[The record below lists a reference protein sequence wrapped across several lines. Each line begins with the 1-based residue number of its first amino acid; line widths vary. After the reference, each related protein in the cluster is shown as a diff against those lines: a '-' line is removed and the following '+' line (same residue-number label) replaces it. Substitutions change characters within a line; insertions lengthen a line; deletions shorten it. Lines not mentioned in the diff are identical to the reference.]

1 MIRRIVNF
9 VLDSIQALVLALSVF
24 VLLYLFIAQPNQ
36 VNGQSMMP
44 NFEDKAF
51 LLTDKISYK
60 TKDPKRGDIVVFKA
74 PPSEACS
81 EDECEYIKR
90 VIGLPGE
97 TIMVKDDSV
106 YINGNLLE
114 ENYLPDEFV
123 TRAGSYLSL
132 GRLVSIPVGEYILFG
147 DNRSHS
153 RDAREFGLVP
163 KGDIVGRAI
172 WVYWPPEF
180 FGGIPRVSY

>member
-1 MIRRIVNF
+1 
-9 VLDSIQALVLALSVF
+9 
-24 VLLYLFIAQPNQ
+24 
-36 VNGQSMMP
+36 MMP
-44 NFEDKAF
+44 NFVDKAF

-60 TKDPKRGDIVVFKA
+60 TKDPKRGDVVVFKA

-97 TIMVKDDSV
+97 TIMIKNDTV

-114 ENYLPDEFV
+114 EEYLPSEFT
-123 TRAGSYLSL
+123 TRPGSYLSL
-132 GRLVSIPVGEYILFG
+132 EKTVSIPVGEYVLFG

-153 RDAREFGLVP
+153 RDSREFGLVP
-163 KGDIVGRAI
+163 ESDIVGRAL
-172 WVYWPPEF
+172 WVYWPLEF
-180 FGGIPRVSY
+180 FGKIPKVIY